1 MTDTN
6 QSDYSTVFTEDI
18 LEIVLQCHAA
28 LAQDSP
34 EPPTFYINQILNL
47 SFGYLPVACVQ
58 RSMSTSLRKSTFHLH
73 LKLKSLSRD
82 LPFVGLVTLCAIGT
96 VTLLMD
102 IKKCHDWHPPLIY
115 PEHCERLRYEL

>member
-1 MTDTN
+1 MTDTH
-6 QSDYSTVFTEDI
+6 QSDYSSVFTEDI

-34 EPPTFYINQILNL
+34 EPPTYTSIRFSISRSATYR
-47 SFGYLPVACVQ
+47 LPCVQ
-58 RSMSTSLRKSTFHLH
+58 RLMSTSLRKSTFHLH

-82 LPFVGLVTLCAIGT
+82 LPFVGLVTLCAIGI

-102 IKKCHDWHPPLIY
+102 IKECHDWHPPLIY
-115 PEHCERLRYEL
+115 PENCERLRYEL